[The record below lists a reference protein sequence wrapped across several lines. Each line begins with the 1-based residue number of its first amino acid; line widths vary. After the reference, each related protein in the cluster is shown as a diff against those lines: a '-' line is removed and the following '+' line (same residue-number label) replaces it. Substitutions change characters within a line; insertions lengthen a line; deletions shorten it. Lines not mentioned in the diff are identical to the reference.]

1 MTKSIQLFSKSRT
14 AIVAG
19 LGALTLTLGACA
31 NYGGTRSPGSVGYA
45 STVKE
50 GVIQSVNGVTI
61 KPDNS
66 IIGAGVGAVLGGIA
80 GSELGGGDKAKTAGA
95 IGGAVLGGV
104 AGNEAGKALNT
115 RNGYSYIVRFNSGEL
130 KEIVVKGDNPI
141 PAGVMVDVVFATD
154 GVQIYPR
161 QAPAQ
166 QPNYQYAPQ

>member
-1 MTKSIQLFSKSRT
+1 MAISFFTKSRT

-66 IIGAGVGAVLGGIA
+66 IVGAGVGAVLGGLA

-95 IGGAVLGGV
+95 IGGAVLGGI
-104 AGNEAGKALNT
+104 AGNEAGKALNL
-115 RNGYSYIVRFNSGEL
+115 SLIH
-130 KEIVVKGDNPI
+130 I
-141 PAGVMVDVVFATD
+141 
-154 GVQIYPR
+154 
-161 QAPAQ
+161 
-166 QPNYQYAPQ
+166 

>member
-1 MTKSIQLFSKSRT
+1 MTMSISVFTKSRT

-50 GVIQSVNGVTI
+50 GVIQSVSGVTI
-61 KPDNS
+61 RPDNS
-66 IIGAGVGAVLGGIA
+66 IVGAGVGAVLGGIA

-95 IGGAVLGGV
+95 IGGAVLGGI

-115 RNGYSYIVRFNSGEL
+115 RNGYSYIVKFSTGEL
-130 KEIVVKGDNPI
+130 KEIVVKGNEPL
-141 PAGVMVDVVFATD
+141 PAGIPVNVVFATD
-154 GVQIYPR
+154 GVQIYAA
-161 QAPAQ
+161 QAP
-166 QPNYQYAPQ
+166 QYAPAPRY

>member
-1 MTKSIQLFSKSRT
+1 MAISFFTKSRT

-66 IIGAGVGAVLGGIA
+66 IVGAGVGAVLGGLA

-95 IGGAVLGGV
+95 IGGAVLGGI

-115 RNGYSYIVRFNSGEL
+115 RNGFSYIVKFNSGEL
-130 KEIVVKGDNPI
+130 KEIVIKGNDPI
-141 PAGVMVDVVFATD
+141 PAGTPVNVVFATD
-154 GVQIYPR
+154 GVQVYPV
-161 QAPAQ
+161 QAP
-166 QPNYQYAPQ
+166 QYAPAPRY

>member
-1 MTKSIQLFSKSRT
+1 MTSLTIFSKSRT

-19 LGALTLTLGACA
+19 LGALTLSLGACA
-31 NYGGTRSPGSVGYA
+31 NSGGTRSPGSVGYA

-66 IIGAGVGAVLGGIA
+66 IIGAGVGAVLGGLA

-95 IGGAVLGGV
+95 IGGAVLGGI

-115 RNGYSYIVRFNSGEL
+115 RNGYSYIIKFSTGEI
-130 KEIVVKGDNPI
+130 KEVVIKGDNPI
-141 PAGVMVDVVFATD
+141 PAGTPVNVVFATD
-154 GVQIYPR
+154 GVQVYPNM
-161 QAPAQ
+161 AP
-166 QPNYQYAPQ
+166 QYAPAPGY